1 MFTLLYITIIL
12 PMKMTFYMFRF
23 MFLFP
28 IKLFKFIF
36 EKSTELV
43 LYVLSILGVLVIAF
57 CIIRYC
63 WPLILIF
70 LVICIWINK
79 KYKAYKDYKYR
90 NVDFD
95 SMDGKQFEHYC
106 AYLLEKDG
114 FRDVNVTKAS
124 GDHGIDI
131 LAKKDNLSYAIQCK
145 RYSGSVGNKAVQEA
159 FTGKALYHA
168 DIAVVITNSTFTKQA
183 IEDAQSLGVELW
195 DKKFLLK
202 YISPEKRVK
211 YDERERMEACGKEMV
226 DIIRSEAMID
236 VKIVKEEVVSH
247 KNYNYIIKC
256 NNLEE
261 KEYLI
266 SQQNR
271 YREYFER
278 KQIYVDFYFE
288 ELSGNYVSISL
299 IPR

>member
-1 MFTLLYITIIL
+1 MFTLLLYITIIL
-12 PMKMTFYMFRF
+12 PIKMVFY

-28 IKLFKFIF
+28 IKLLKFIF

-43 LYVLSILGVLVIAF
+43 LYALSICGVLLIAF

-63 WPLILIF
+63 WPFIILFLI
-70 LVICIWINK
+70 ICIWLNK

-226 DIIRSEAMID
+226 DIIKSETMID

-247 KNYNYIIKC
+247 KNYIIEC
-256 NNLEE
+256 DNSEE

-288 ELSGNYVSISL
+288 ELLENYVSISL